1 MKEMQEYQLVC
12 RLCRETTVIEADP
25 DDIRKWGTG
34 TLIQDALP
42 YLPAGHRE
50 LLMSATCDS
59 CWQELFPPM
68 DD

>member
-1 MKEMQEYQLVC
+1 MKEMTDYPIAC
-12 RLCRETTVIEADP
+12 RRCGETTVVVADEN
-25 DDIRKWGTG
+25 DMRTWGTG

-42 YLPAGHRE
+42 YLSADHRE

-68 DD
+68 DG